1 MGGDDFLAVLRQSQ
15 DAESQEVFK
24 LDLRYFEGL
33 VDDLHSLQ
41 TIVMGGNINRLC
53 EQLLSVG
60 SAYLLLDDVRLGAA
74 GEDTRGIASGITE
87 LSQIFLDYCPE
98 LKVIVRIPLPFEAVG
113 VKPIF
118 LRALDEPECKHYV
131 ELHPQCKNARKQ
143 DIDSGAILAYTSG
156 WPGRIDNLLRSLS
169 INTFEN
175 IAHGSSDDSIDE
187 RATLPQALIEI
198 IEKSRHGDEYEQ
210 KKYNLLTALTFF
222 KFGES
227 VNTIKYFR
235 GRQRLRPGMADDL
248 VRIGLAESAETSELA
263 TNPGEQDRFILIKP
277 AVQQYIHKLLGEET
291 LTKCYE
297 DAAEVYFGRDWRVGT
312 YKLNSAFRFSSHRI
326 HSIIEQNAALIIT
339 RLLSDAL
346 DAEEHELKQKNI
358 LDRVSILQ
366 YYIVRLAGGDKY
378 LYVVRLC
385 RALLPKL
392 SDYDGHNLVK
402 DIRFLYAR
410 SLRMLGEYDDSIEQC
425 EALLQQVN
433 PVTIVAHLYVNMAYA
448 YESLE
453 DIAEAKK
460 MAEAIKKLK
469 IKGDSRYHAE
479 SILLGLSDDSGKYQ
493 KLDRLASKARQEGY
507 SVSSNNMRM
516 DVIAELNDPL
526 MRMSE
531 YKKLAERA
539 RLDNDSYNMMIAVIR
554 WMDLALEHDE
564 DVTQKD
570 VDNLV
575 TAYTYACGQRQ
586 RKMFQQSHAVLWG
599 LLENAGQ
606 VESLLQ
612 LFRHS
617 STLQRLTGKVHT
629 ELDYLRKL
637 VECIRNIGLE
647 QIARSCDPST
657 LRYFAA
663 RANSHN
669 LLNSKQLQLIR

>member
-1 MGGDDFLAVLRQSQ
+1 MGGDDFLAVLRQAQ
-15 DAESQEVFK
+15 DAENQEVFK

-60 SAYLLLDDVRLGAA
+60 NAYLLLDDVRLGAA
-74 GEDTRGIASGITE
+74 GEDARKIASGIIE

-98 LKVIVRIPLPFEAVG
+98 LKVIVRIPLPFEVVG
-113 VKPIF
+113 IKPII

-131 ELHPQCKNARKQ
+131 ELHPQGKNARKQ
-143 DIDSGAILAYTSG
+143 DVDSGAIRSYTSG

-169 INTFEN
+169 VNTFEN

-227 VNTIKYFR
+227 VNTIKYFG

-248 VRIGLAESAETSELA
+248 VRAALAEAAETSELA
-263 TNPGEQDRFILIKP
+263 MNPGEQDRFILIKP
-277 AVQQYIHKLLGEET
+277 AVQQYIHKLLGEE
-291 LTKCYE
+291 LLIKCYE

-366 YYIVRLAGGDKY
+366 YYIMRLAGGDKY
-378 LYVVRLC
+378 LYIVRLC

-392 SDYDGHNLVK
+392 SDFDGHNLIK
-402 DIRFLYAR
+402 DIRFQYAR
-410 SLRMLGEYDDSIEQC
+410 SLRMLGEYSESIEQC
-425 EALLQQVN
+425 EVLLRQVN

-448 YESLE
+448 YENLE
-453 DIAEAKK
+453 EIAEAKK

-493 KLDRLASKARQEGY
+493 KLAKLANKARQEGY
-507 SVSSNNMRM
+507 NVSSNNMRM
-516 DVIAELNDPL
+516 DVIAELNDSF
-526 MRMSE
+526 MRMGE

-539 RLDNDSYNMMIAVIR
+539 RLDNDSYNMMIAVVR
-554 WMDLALEHDE
+554 WMDLALEHGE
-564 DVTQKD
+564 DVTQKE

-575 TAYTYACGQRQ
+575 AAYTYACSQRQ
-586 RKMFQQSHAVLWG
+586 RKMFQQSHTVLWG

-617 STLQRLTGKVHT
+617 STLQRLTGKVQT
-629 ELDYLRKL
+629 ELGYLRKL
-637 VECIRNIGLE
+637 VECIREIGLE